1 MDSLIFITK
10 DFEQIYLMEK
20 IFKSYGLK
28 IRESIDILA
37 ILHFYEK
44 STSRWYEA

>member
-20 IFKSYGLK
+20 NY
-28 IRESIDILA
+28 ILCYKNQG
-37 ILHFYEK
+37 IH
-44 STSRWYEA
+44 